1 MASQVPAGVP
11 VDREQVDFLSS
22 CSSLL
27 VCHFFPHCVEDCC
40 IEEEEEEE
48 SVLTQ

>member
-11 VDREQVDFLSS
+11 VDREQVDFL
-22 CSSLL
+22 
-27 VCHFFPHCVEDCC
+27 FFSCVEDCC

-48 SVLTQ
+48 ESVLTK